1 MDPEVD
7 GSKKDIGKKLPSPP
21 PEVSLAHQGDVLRPN
36 DSEFCERSCSTMHGR
51 MMSKLLLYNT

>member
-1 MDPEVD
+1 MDEVD
-7 GSKKDIGKKLPSPP
+7 GRKKDIGEKLLSPP

-36 DSEFCERSCSTMHGR
+36 DSEFRERSCSTVHWG